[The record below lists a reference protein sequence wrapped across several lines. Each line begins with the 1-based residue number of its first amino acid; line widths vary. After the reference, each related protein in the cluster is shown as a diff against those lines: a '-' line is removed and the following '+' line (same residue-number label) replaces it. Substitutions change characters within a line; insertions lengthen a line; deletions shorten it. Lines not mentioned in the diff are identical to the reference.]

1 MVDEKTIKETLTVL
15 KVTYPNALKDMDKD
29 TAILMINL
37 WVKDFKDTD
46 KNIFLQAINNI
57 RSKNKYF
64 PSIAEIKEEI
74 ANLQMKE
81 IPKAEDEW
89 EEVLKAVHRYG
100 SYRREEALESLK
112 PYTAYITRHIG
123 YNNICMAED
132 QTWNKKEFIGEY
144 NVLKDK
150 EIENL
155 QIGSEERVFLGNSIK
170 MIEGE

>member
-1 MVDEKTIKETLTVL
+1 MTREEFIKAL
-15 KVTYPNALKDMDKD
+15 KVLTMAYDREFTQKQTELWYSFFVNEEYGLFKV
-29 TAILMINL
+29 AI
-37 WVKDFKDTD
+37 
-46 KNIFLQAINNI
+46 KNIVA
-57 RSKNKYF
+57 KNKYF

-74 ANLQMKE
+74 ALLQTKD

-89 EEVLKAVHRYG
+89 EEVLKAVRRYG

-123 YNNICMAED
+123 FHNICMAED

-144 NVLKDK
+144 NELKDK

-155 QIGSEERVFLGNSIK
+155 QIGNEERVFLIDNIK